1 MVLEMLPYLK
11 TSDNGSKIIILLFV
25 CFDSGPVTDIVDHIA
40 IPHCEKIFIVY
51 QKIYSFLIYLLRCN
65 LLCRTRLFVG
75 LLAACAGGAEY
86 TWGIDSKSVTSFL
99 IIGSKQ
105 TKIYVGGLRLT

>member
-1 MVLEMLPYLK
+1 MEVISQFMVLEMLPYLK
-11 TSDNGSKIIILLFV
+11 TSDNGSKIIILLF
-25 CFDSGPVTDIVDHIA
+25 DNGS
-40 IPHCEKIFIVY
+40 KII
-51 QKIYSFLIYLLRCN
+51 ILL
-65 LLCRTRLFVG
+65 F
-75 LLAACAGGAEY
+75 EY

>member
-1 MVLEMLPYLK
+1 MEVISQFMVLEMLPYLK

-65 LLCRTRLFVG
+65 LLCRTRLFAG
-75 LLAACAGGAEY
+75 LLAA
-86 TWGIDSKSVTSFL
+86 
-99 IIGSKQ
+99 
-105 TKIYVGGLRLT
+105 